1 MERATLTDM
10 QIGDLDLRHLL
21 ALEAVAA
28 EGTFGRAA
36 ARLGYTQSAVSQQ
49 IAALERL
56 LGGAVFDRPGGPRRV
71 ELTPLGE
78 VVLDHA
84 RSVLARVDA
93 ALEDIERFRAGTAGR
108 VDVGTFQ
115 SVSTGLLPA
124 VVQRIRAA
132 RPAVE
137 IRLFESDADDELHE
151 QLDSGL
157 LDLCFLVGEVDPARF
172 DSVVLLTDPFVLVAR
187 PGEFEPGPVSIPS
200 LEGRPFIGQ
209 QYTSSC
215 QRLNEAGLAAGG
227 LEPQYVFRTND
238 NTAVAAM
245 VDAGMGVAVLPLLC
259 VDPAST
265 RVRVHP
271 LDPPIPDR
279 VISLAWRRDRT
290 LSPIAEEF
298 RVTAVEEAA
307 RLAAARPLV
316 GAPA

>member
-1 MERATLTDM
+1 MKAATLVRV

-132 RPAVE
+132 RPSVE

-151 QLDSGL
+151 QLDNGL

-187 PGEFEPGPVSIPS
+187 PGEFEPGPVAIAA

-215 QRLNEAGLAAGG
+215 QRINEAGLAAGG

-238 NTAVAAM
+238 NTAVAVM

-259 VDPAST
+259 VDPTST

-298 RVTAVEEAA
+298 RAIAVEEAA
-307 RLAAARPLV
+307 RLAVTRPLV

>member
-1 MERATLTDM
+1 MHV
-10 QIGDLDLRHLL
+10 GDLDLRHLL
-21 ALEAVAA
+21 ALEAVAT

-132 RPAVE
+132 RPSVE
-137 IRLFESDADDELHE
+137 IRLFESDADDELQE

-187 PGEFEPGPVSIPS
+187 PGEFEPGPVPITA
-200 LEGRPFIGQ
+200 LDGRPFIGQ

-227 LEPQYVFRTND
+227 LDPQYVFRTND

-298 RVTAVEEAA
+298 RAIAVEEAA
-307 RLAAARPLV
+307 LLAATRPLV

>member
-1 MERATLTDM
+1 MHA
-10 QIGDLDLRHLL
+10 GDLDLRHLL

-71 ELTPLGE
+71 ELTPLGDL
-78 VVLDHA
+78 VLAHA

-93 ALEDIERFRAGTAGR
+93 ALEDIDRFRSGAAGR
-108 VDVGTFQ
+108 VEVGTFQ

-124 VVQRIRAA
+124 VVQRIRTD
-132 RPAVE
+132 RPSVE
-137 IRLFESDADDELHE
+137 IRLFESDADDELQE
-151 QLDSGL
+151 QLASGL
-157 LDLCFLVGEVDPARF
+157 LDLCFLVGEVDPVRF
-172 DSVVLLTDPFVLVAR
+172 ESVVLLTDPFVLVAR
-187 PGEFEPGPVSIPS
+187 PGEFEPGPVPIAA

-215 QRLNEAGLAAGG
+215 QRLNESGLAAGG

-290 LSPIAEEF
+290 LSPVAEEF
-298 RVTAVEEAA
+298 RATAVEEAEILA
-307 RLAAARPLV
+307 RARPLV